1 MAADIG
7 IGILGA
13 GWISRAHGLA
23 IRTAPFGAPLGRPVR
38 IAMLAGRDRGRA
50 EAIAR
55 ELGVERVATD
65 WRAVV
70 EDPSV
75 HVVANLMGVTGHR
88 EATEAALALGK
99 PVLCEKPLGVDRFE
113 SAAMMAAAATAGVP
127 AVCGFNYRYMP
138 AMRLARDLVAAGA
151 LGRILQ
157 FRAVYIQDYAAGDAP
172 LRPHNGSRAVTDY
185 AHIVDFLRYLGCTP
199 EAVQATTA
207 KLTEAGPDVEDA
219 YVAAVDLVG
228 GGIASLEASR
238 VARGWKGRQ
247 VVEVNG
253 TEGSLWWDMEDL
265 NRLHVF
271 YAADEPGGTGGFRD
285 VLVTQPEHPF
295 MGQWWT
301 PGHTIGWEQS
311 FIHEWQDFLG
321 AIIDDRPVSEHQ
333 ATFEDGY
340 HAAVLC
346 DAILTSARDGR
357 RVSIAEM
364 VAGPAPAAAT

>member
-1 MAADIG
+1 MESDLG

-13 GWISRAHGLA
+13 GWITRAHGLA
-23 IRTAPFGAPLGRPVR
+23 LRTIPFVAPLGRQVR
-38 IAMLAGRDRGRA
+38 IAMLAGRDRDRA
-50 EAIAR
+50 EAVAHT
-55 ELGVERVATD
+55 LGVERVTTD
-65 WRAVV
+65 WREVV

-113 SAAMMAAAATAGVP
+113 ARSMAAAAVAAGVP
-127 AVCGFNYRYMP
+127 AVCGFNYRFVP
-138 AMRLARDLVAAGA
+138 AMRLAHDLVAAGA
-151 LGRILQ
+151 LGQIVQ
-157 FRAVYIQDYAAGDAP
+157 FRAVYIQDYAAGRSP

-185 AHIVDFLRYLGCTP
+185 AHIVDFLRYLGCEP

-207 KLTEAGPDVEDA
+207 KLTDSGPEVEDA
-219 YVAAVDLVG
+219 YVAAVDLRG

-271 YAADEPGGTGGFRD
+271 YVADEAAGTGGFRD
-285 VLVTQPEHPF
+285 VLVTQPDHPYL
-295 MGQWWT
+295 GQWWP
-301 PGHTIGWEQS
+301 PGHTLGWEQS
-311 FIHEWQDFLG
+311 FVHQWQDFL
-321 AIIDDRPVSEHQ
+321 AAVLEDRPVAEHQ

-340 HAAVLC
+340 HAAALC

-364 VAGPAPAAAT
+364 TADPAALAAT

>member
-1 MAADIG
+1 
-7 IGILGA
+7 
-13 GWISRAHGLA
+13 
-23 IRTAPFGAPLGRPVR
+23 
-38 IAMLAGRDRGRA
+38 
-50 EAIAR
+50 
-55 ELGVERVATD
+55 
-65 WRAVV
+65 
-70 EDPSV
+70 
-75 HVVANLMGVTGHR
+75 MGVAGHR

-113 SAAMMAAAATAGVP
+113 SAAMVTAAAVAGVP
-127 AVCGFNYRYMP
+127 AVCGFNYRYIP

-151 LGRILQ
+151 LGRIIQ
-157 FRAVYIQDYAAGDAP
+157 FRAVYIQDFAAGDAP

-185 AHIVDFLRYLGCTP
+185 AHIVDFLRYLGCAP

-271 YAADEPGGTGGFRD
+271 YAADETGGTGGFRD
-285 VLVTQPEHPF
+285 ILVTQPGHPF
-295 MGQWWT
+295 MGQWW
-301 PGHTIGWEQS
+301 PAGHTIGWEQS
-311 FIHEWQDFLG
+311 FIHEWQDFLA
-321 AIIDDRPVSEHQ
+321 AIIDDRPVSDTRRRSGRYQ
-333 ATFEDGY
+333 
-340 HAAVLC
+340 AAVLC
-346 DAILTSARDGR
+346 VRS
-357 RVSIAEM
+357 
-364 VAGPAPAAAT
+364 